1 MSIIATVIYYYLQLI
16 ARLENISDDKKKSNR
31 RKKIS
36 FQGSESERERE
47 RKRIERK
54 FSAIPF
60 GENKKYSSSER
71 RKEREEKELIKVRT
85 GFPFIKKLLCATM

>member
-1 MSIIATVIYYYLQLI
+1 M
-16 ARLENISDDKKKSNR
+16 
-31 RKKIS
+31 RK
-36 FQGSESERERE
+36 RERE
-47 RKRIERK
+47 RIEKK

-71 RKEREEKELIKVRT
+71 RKEREIKELIKVRT